1 MHPFFPCV
9 SLSFHSVLPMVSFL
23 KVMVFKATV
32 SECHRARLVSSPVS
46 SPDYFCCVSSGRYAA
61 AKD

>member
-1 MHPFFPCV
+1 
-9 SLSFHSVLPMVSFL
+9 MVSFL

-46 SPDYFCCVSSGRYAA
+46 SPDYFVVYLLAGMLLRKINILS
-61 AKD
+61 KI